1 MRGRRRGD
9 FGPRFPPR
17 RRRALRRVG
26 DRARR
31 RSRGRRAGARA
42 EVRGGGVDGD
52 ERGHPGRPRVHLGG
66 GVRVG
71 VRGCVLSRGGAPIGD
86 FRRGRGRRAVR
97 GCVPRPGGDPR
108 GRNGVVVRIVHR
120 RRRPARRISRGRR
133 RGCFVRA
140 SPRRDRRRSP
150 RFLNRADDGGGV
162 CVVGGGRLQGGRGA
176 SSRRA
181 TRCRG
186 ARGVER
192 GRSAALRRR
201 VQGAVGRRAA
211 GSCQTDGGRRGRR
224 SKGGQ
229 GGREGA
235 REGDEGRGFRDD
247 ARGGVQHPRR
257 GG

>member
-1 MRGRRRGD
+1 MRGRSRGG
-9 FGPRFPPR
+9 FGTRSPPR
-17 RRRALRRVG
+17 RRRALRRVRV
-26 DRARR
+26 RARR
-31 RSRGRRAGARA
+31 RARGRRAGARA

-52 ERGHPGRPRVHLGG
+52 ERHGRGHPGRPRVHLGG
-66 GVRVG
+66 EVRVG

-86 FRRGRGRRAVR
+86 F
-97 GCVPRPGGDPR
+97 
-108 GRNGVVVRIVHR
+108 VRIVNR
-120 RRRPARRISRGRR
+120 FFRPARRVSRGRR
-133 RGCFVRA
+133 RGGFVRA

-211 GSCQTDGGRRGRR
+211 GSRQTDGGRRGRR
-224 SKGGQ
+224 SKGDQ

-235 REGDEGRGFRDD
+235 REGDEGRGFWDD
-247 ARGGVQHPRR
+247 ARGGVRHPRR